1 MDVTFVLLGYSSFLR
16 TVLRLMIFHN
26 LKSISLVDLYIYICI
41 YIYIYT
47 FHDKKKQ
54 TKLEAALSPLSKKL
68 AAHFHLKIIFIEL
81 LSAKNLPST

>member
-1 MDVTFVLLGYSSFLR
+1 M
-16 TVLRLMIFHN
+16 
-26 LKSISLVDLYIYICI
+26 

-47 FHDKKKQ
+47 FNDKKKQ
-54 TKLEAALSPLSKKL
+54 TKLEAALSPLPKKL

>member
-26 LKSISLVDLYIYICI
+26 LKSISLVDLYIYI
-41 YIYIYT
+41 YIYT
-47 FHDKKKQ
+47 FNDKKKQ
-54 TKLEAALSPLSKKL
+54 TMLEVALSPLSKTL

-81 LSAKNLPST
+81 LSAKNLSST

>member
-1 MDVTFVLLGYSSFLR
+1 
-16 TVLRLMIFHN
+16 MIFHN
-26 LKSISLVDLYIYICI
+26 LKSISLVDLYIHICI
-41 YIYIYT
+41 YIYT
-47 FHDKKKQ
+47 FNDKKKQ

>member
-1 MDVTFVLLGYSSFLR
+1 MY
-16 TVLRLMIFHN
+16 
-26 LKSISLVDLYIYICI
+26 I